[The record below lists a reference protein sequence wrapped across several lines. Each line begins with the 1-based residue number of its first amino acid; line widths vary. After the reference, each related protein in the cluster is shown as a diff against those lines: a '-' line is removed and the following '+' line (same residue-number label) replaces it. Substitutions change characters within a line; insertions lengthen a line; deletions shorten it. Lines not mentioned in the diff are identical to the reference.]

1 MCGRFGL
8 VNPKALAERGLL
20 DALRLDEVGD
30 EAPERLEP
38 RYNIAPSS
46 DLLVALTRRVDGAS
60 RRRLTVA
67 RWGLVPA
74 WAKDAKIGA
83 RLCNARSEG
92 VSETPSFR
100 TAWKRGHRCLVPA
113 DVFYEWRTTGAEEP
127 AKGKRPPREP
137 WAFAMADD
145 APFALAGVWSRWR
158 DPADPAAPPLVTCA
172 LLTTG
177 ANALMAPI
185 HDRMPVIIPPA
196 LFGDWLDRDLDLRRA
211 GELLAPFDPEAMRS
225 WRITPWVND
234 PRHGDARVLEPASA

>member
-20 DALRLDEVGD
+20 DAMRLDEVGD
-30 EAPERLEP
+30 EAPARLEP
-38 RYNIAPSS
+38 RYNVAPSS
-46 DLLVALTRRVDGAS
+46 DLLVALTRRVDGQA

-74 WAKDAKIGA
+74 WAKDPKIGG

-92 VSETPSFR
+92 VAATPSFR

-137 WAFAMADD
+137 WAFAMADG
-145 APFALAGVWSRWR
+145 APFALAGIWESWR
-158 DPADPAAPPLVTCA
+158 DPSDPDAPPLVSCA
-172 LLTTG
+172 LLTTA
-177 ANALMAPI
+177 ANALMTPI
-185 HDRMPVIIPPA
+185 HDRMPVIVPRA
-196 LFGDWLDRDLDLRRA
+196 LFDDWLDRDAPLDRA
-211 GELLAPFDPEAMRS
+211 EALLEPLPAEAMRA
-225 WRITPWVND
+225 WRISPWVND
-234 PRHGDARVLEPASA
+234 PRHDDARVLEPVPA